1 MTTTQRL
8 AAGVGNLKQ
17 RAVACALRR
26 LERLGETGL
35 GLREIADELGAGVG
49 SLYYYFDNKDAL
61 LAELAIEGF
70 HELGRWMAMAAENP
84 PGERTTFNAAGHAY
98 LGFTRHRPAL
108 YELMYSQRLLA
119 SHASVRRAEA
129 EAFEIYRASL
139 DGLGIAA
146 DQQAD
151 VAYAFWAL
159 GRGIATACAASD
171 EPGADKAVPQRV
183 IRGLEILVGHPI
195 DILASRPRTAA

>member
-1 MTTTQRL
+1 MTSSQRL
-8 AAGVGNLKQ
+8 APGGGNLKQ
-17 RAVACALRR
+17 RAIACALQR

-49 SLYYYFDNKDAL
+49 SLYYYFANKDAL

-70 HELGRWMAMAAENP
+70 RELGRWMAMAAENP

-129 EAFEIYRASL
+129 EAFEVYCASL
-139 DGLGIAA
+139 QGLGV
-146 DQQAD
+146 DPEQQPD

-159 GRGIATACAASD
+159 GRGIATATAASD

-183 IRGLEILVGHPI
+183 IRGLEVLVGRPI
-195 DILASRPRTAA
+195 EVLAMRPRTAA